1 MCSRLG
7 RVFVEGAALRREA
20 KKAKKDSK
28 SGTLPP
34 PVKAI
39 ARAAARRSEL
49 LLCVCC
55 VTPPLATPDAKAVQE
70 EKILEVM
77 LRFLRLP
84 VQRKTDAP
92 MHTRMRDALCTRL
105 QRAQDR
111 ASALRL
117 LVDQLKST
125 RLSQVL
131 PLKSFCLSQSQI
143 S

>member
-1 MCSRLG
+1 M
-7 RVFVEGAALRREA
+7 RREA

-28 SGTLPP
+28 SGPLPP
-34 PVKAI
+34 PIKAI
-39 ARAAARRSEL
+39 ARAAARRSEFL
-49 LLCVCC
+49 LGVCC
-55 VTPPLATPDAKAVQE
+55 VPKAARE
-70 EKILEVM
+70 EKILDAM

-84 VQRKTDAP
+84 VQRKTDTP

-125 RLSQVL
+125 RLSQVIL
-131 PLKSFCLSQSQI
+131 L
-143 S
+143 

>member
-1 MCSRLG
+1 M
-7 RVFVEGAALRREA
+7 RRDA

-28 SGTLPP
+28 SGPLPP
-34 PVKAI
+34 PIKAI
-39 ARAAARRSEL
+39 ARAAARRSEFL
-49 LLCVCC
+49 LGVCC
-55 VTPPLATPDAKAVQE
+55 VATPADPDAKAAQQE
-70 EKILEVM
+70 KVLDAM

-84 VQRKTDAP
+84 VQRKTDTP

-125 RLSQVL
+125 RLSQV
-131 PLKSFCLSQSQI
+131 SHSS
-143 S
+143 